1 MTTSPPEATPEAT
14 PEPDSGPAASLAA
27 IARVP
32 LGAPFTWLA
41 KGLTDLYAAPAP
53 SLFYGLAFALMGW
66 AIVFFYGHAYSLTV
80 ALMGGFM
87 LLGPGLAMGLYGLSR
102 QREAGQKPRLQPSLT
117 IWRANLSNLGIFAL
131 VTGVVFL
138 IWARASMVV
147 FAVFYSSGLPT
158 ADDFF
163 RELLAFEN
171 AEFVIAYLVIGSG
184 FATLIFSI
192 SVVAVPLMLDR
203 DKDAI
208 SAMLLS
214 LATVA
219 KNPLPMLVWAGLI
232 VILAGIGFATAFTG
246 LIVTIPVLGHATWH
260 AYRALVPPTG
270 R

>member
-1 MTTSPPEATPEAT
+1 MTLPP
-14 PEPDSGPAASLAA
+14 DAASEAPADAGSILAA
-27 IARVP
+27 IARVHV
-32 LGAPFTWLA
+32 GAPFTWLA
-41 KGLTDLYAAPAP
+41 KGLSDLYAAPTA
-53 SLFYGLAFALMGW
+53 SLFYGVVFAVMGW
-66 AIVFFYGHAYSLTV
+66 AVVFFYGHAYSLTV
-80 ALMGGFM
+80 ALIGGFM

-102 QREAGQKPRLQPSLT
+102 QREAGEVPRLQPSLT
-117 IWRANLSNLGIFAL
+117 IWRVNLSNLGIFAL

-158 ADDFF
+158 ADDFL

-171 AEFVIAYLVIGSG
+171 AEFVIAYLFIGSA
-184 FATLIFSI
+184 FAAFIFSI

-219 KNPLPMLVWAGLI
+219 KNPLPMLLWAALI
-232 VILAGIGFATAFTG
+232 VTLAGIGFATAFTG

-260 AYRALVPPTG
+260 AYRALIPPTAD
-270 R
+270 

>member
-32 LGAPFTWLA
+32 VGAPFTWLA

-192 SVVAVPLMLDR
+192 
-203 DKDAI
+203 
-208 SAMLLS
+208 MLLS

>member
-1 MTTSPPEATPEAT
+1 MTLPPDATSETQAG
-14 PEPDSGPAASLAA
+14 SGPLLAA
-27 IARVP
+27 IARVHI
-32 LGAPFTWLA
+32 GAPFTWLA
-41 KGLTDLYAAPAP
+41 KGLSDIYAAPTA
-53 SLFYGLAFALMGW
+53 SLFYGIIFAVMGW
-66 AIVFFYGHAYSLTV
+66 AVVFFYGHAYSLTV
-80 ALMGGFM
+80 GLVGGFM

-102 QREAGQKPRLQPSLT
+102 QRESGQVPRLQPSLT
-117 IWRANLSNLGIFAL
+117 IWQANLSNLGIFAL

-158 ADDFF
+158 AEDFL

-171 AEFVIAYLVIGSG
+171 AEFVIAYLFIGSG
-184 FATLIFSI
+184 FAAFIFSI

-219 KNPLPMLVWAGLI
+219 KNPLPMLLWAALI
-232 VILAGIGFATAFTG
+232 VMLAGIGFATAFTG

-260 AYRALVPPTG
+260 AYRALIPTTG
-270 R
+270 N